1 MNPFKLFRE
10 CCLSIKP
17 LDQFCCGCPLW
28 IGVALVLFM
37 NFMESMVYIVT
48 AVLNVIL
55 RVPTI
60 AHNIDLNV
68 TAFNTAYALFSLP
81 FLLAGYWGVKY
92 EKEVHLRVYF
102 YFNAFTWVM
111 DTFFLV
117 LAFFVRDSCKAV
129 PDVLKQ
135 SGNAF
140 ACGTMRAGVL
150 TFFSVCMIA
159 ELYGAYLVWSL
170 CEELEEKNSTM
181 DFDELLRANARAKKK
196 KTEGLGSGLFGTAF
210 AGSYETY
217 PVLYGSLATQAVGGA
232 TRIFGGTRHEMDYPP
247 RQ

>member
-1 MNPFKLFRE
+1 M
-10 CCLSIKP
+10 
-17 LDQFCCGCPLW
+17 
-28 IGVALVLFM
+28 
-37 NFMESMVYIVT
+37 YIAT

-81 FLLAGYWGVKY
+81 FILAGYWGVKY
-92 EKEVHLRVYF
+92 EKEVHMRVYF

-111 DTFFLV
+111 DTFFLA
-117 LAFFVRDSCKAV
+117 LAFFVRDSCKSI
-129 PDVLKQ
+129 PDVLKT

-140 ACGTMRAGVL
+140 ACGTMRVMVL
-150 TFFSVCMIA
+150 TFFSTMMIA
-159 ELYGAYLVWSL
+159 ELYGVYLVWSYSDF
-170 CEELEEKNSTM
+170 LEEKNSSM
-181 DFDELLRANARAKKK
+181 DFDELLRANAVAKKK
-196 KTEGLGSGLFGTAF
+196 KAEGLGSGLFGTAF

-247 RQ
+247 KSAI